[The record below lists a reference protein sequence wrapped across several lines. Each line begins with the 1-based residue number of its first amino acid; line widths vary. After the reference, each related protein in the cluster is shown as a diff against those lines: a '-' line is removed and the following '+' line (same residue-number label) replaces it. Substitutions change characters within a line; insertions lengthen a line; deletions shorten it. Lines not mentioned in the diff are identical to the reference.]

1 MGKEPRETLKDKSS
15 TGRERPWR
23 THKRTSRAVAAS
35 LWRIYKEHPKK
46 NAWAKKRSD
55 RIQQCSNYLQFGD
68 YANTETGEV
77 TRRLVAAQFCRDRL
91 CPMCAWRKSLV
102 MFSQISQI
110 MDWVGEREKVV
121 PIFLTLTVRNC
132 ASAELDATIDL
143 LLKSWSRMSS
153 AKYKRRLWKVALGWF
168 RALEITYN
176 SKTDEWHPH
185 LHAIVLVEP
194 DYFTDETKYIDHDVW
209 IAEWRWALGADYDPS
224 VDVRT
229 VKEGQRE
236 KAVAEVAKYTVK
248 PGDWLDLDDVEG
260 TDARVELLAKVLKNR
275 RLTALGGLMKEAKKA
290 LALEDVESAD
300 LVLTDAEKAELRGE
314 VLVAIIRFEWQI
326 GPTNYVQTEV
336 QQVEPP
342 QRSET

>member
-1 MGKEPRETLKDKSS
+1 MPREKPEVLADKSS

-35 LWRIYKEHPKK
+35 LWRIYQEHPKK

-110 MDWVGEREKVV
+110 MDWVDEREKTV

-132 ASAELDATIDL
+132 PGDELGNTIDL
-143 LLKSWSRMSS
+143 LLKSWSRMMNK
-153 AKYKRRLWKVALGWF
+153 AGRRKPWEVSRGWF

-176 SKTDEWHPH
+176 KSENTWHPH
-185 LHAIVLVEP
+185 IHAIVLVEP
-194 DYFTDETKYIDHDVW
+194 DYFTDETKYIDQPSW
-209 IAEWRWALGADYDPS
+209 IAEWRRALGVDYDPS

-229 VKEGQRE
+229 VKGDRA

-248 PGDWLDLDDVEG
+248 PGEWLDLDDAEG
-260 TDARVELLAKVLKNR
+260 TDARVELLARVLKGR
-275 RLTALGGLMKEAKKA
+275 RLTALGGIMKQAKAA
-290 LALEDVESAD
+290 LALEDVEQAD
-300 LVLTDAEKAELRGE
+300 LVLTDAEKAEMRGE
-314 VLVAIIRFEWQI
+314 VLVALIRFEWQI

-336 QQVEPP
+336 QKVEPP
-342 QRSET
+342 QRE

>member
-1 MGKEPRETLKDKSS
+1 MAKEARETLKDRSS

-35 LWRIYKEHPKK
+35 LWRIYQEHPKK

-110 MDWVGEREKVV
+110 MDWVSEREKVV
-121 PIFLTLTVRNC
+121 PIFLTLTVKNC
-132 ASAELDATIDL
+132 AGDDLEQTVDL
-143 LLKSWSRMSS
+143 LLKSWSRMMTSRG
-153 AKYKRRLWKVALGWF
+153 RRKPWQVSRGWF

-176 SKTDEWHPH
+176 AKTDEWHPH

-194 DYFTDETKYIDHDVW
+194 DYFTDEGKYIDHDAW
-209 IAEWRWALGADYDPS
+209 IAEWKWALGVDYDPS

-229 VKEGQRE
+229 VKGDRA

-248 PGDWLDLDDVEG
+248 PGEWLDLDDAEG
-260 TDARVELLAKVLKNR
+260 TDRRVALLAQVLKGR
-275 RLTALGGLMKEAKKA
+275 RLTALGGIMKEAKAA
-290 LALEDVESAD
+290 LKLEDVEQAD
-300 LVLTDAEKAELRGE
+300 LVLTDAEKAEMRGE
-314 VLVAIIRFEWQI
+314 VLVALIRFEWQI
-326 GPTNYVQTEV
+326 GPTNYICTEV

-342 QRSET
+342 QRE

>member
-1 MGKEPRETLKDKSS
+1 MAKEARETLKDRSR

-23 THKRTSRAVAAS
+23 THKRTSRAIAAS
-35 LWRIYKEHPKK
+35 LWRIYQEHPKK

-110 MDWVGEREKVV
+110 MDWVSEREKVV
-121 PIFLTLTVRNC
+121 PIFLTLTVKNC
-132 ASAELDATIDL
+132 AGDDLEQTVDL
-143 LLKSWSRMSS
+143 LLKSWSRMMTSRG
-153 AKYKRRLWKVALGWF
+153 RRKPWQVSRGWF

-176 SKTDEWHPH
+176 AKTDEWHPH

-194 DYFTDETKYIDHDVW
+194 DYFTDEGKYIDHDAW
-209 IAEWRWALGADYDPS
+209 IAEWKWALGVDYDPS

-229 VKEGQRE
+229 VKGDRA

-248 PGDWLDLDDVEG
+248 PGEWLDLDDAEG
-260 TDARVELLAKVLKNR
+260 TDRRVALLAQVLKGR
-275 RLTALGGLMKEAKKA
+275 RLTALGGIMKEAKAA
-290 LALEDVESAD
+290 LKLEDVEQAD
-300 LVLTDAEKAELRGE
+300 LVLTDAEKAETRGE
-314 VLVAIIRFEWQI
+314 VLVALIRFEWQI
-326 GPTNYVQTEV
+326 GPTNYICTEV

-342 QRSET
+342 QRE

>member
-1 MGKEPRETLKDKSS
+1 MAGRKPEVLADKSS

-35 LWRIYKEHPKK
+35 LYRIYKAHPRKSQ
-46 NAWAKKRSD
+46 WAKKRSD

-110 MDWVGEREKVV
+110 MDWVEEREQVV
-121 PIFLTLTVRNC
+121 PIFLTLTVKNC
-132 ASAELDATIDL
+132 KGPELGDTIDK
-143 LLKSWSRMSS
+143 LLKSWSRMMNK
-153 AKYKRRLWKVALGWF
+153 AGRRKPWEVSRGWF

-176 SKTDEWHPH
+176 KKTDEWHPH
-185 LHAIVLVEP
+185 IHAIVLVEP
-194 DYFTDETKYIDHDVW
+194 DYFTDERKYIDHDEWV
-209 IAEWRWALGADYDPS
+209 AEWRRALRVNYDPS

-229 VKEGQRE
+229 VKGDRS

-248 PGDWLDLDDVEG
+248 PGEWLDLDDEEG
-260 TDARVELLAKVLKNR
+260 TDTRVALLAQVLKNR
-275 RLTALGGLMKEAKKA
+275 RLTALGGIMKTAKSA
-290 LALEDVESAD
+290 LKLEDVENAD
-300 LVLTDAEKAELRGE
+300 LVLTDAEKAEMRGE
-314 VLVAIIRFEWQI
+314 VLVALIRFEWQI
-326 GPTNYVQTEV
+326 GPTNYICTEV

-342 QRSET
+342 QRE

>member
-1 MGKEPRETLKDKSS
+1 MGDKPRETLKDKSS

-35 LWRIYKEHPKK
+35 LYRIYQAHPKK

-68 YANTETGEV
+68 YVNTQTGEV
-77 TRRLVAAQFCRDRL
+77 TRRLTAAQFCRDRL

-110 MDWVGEREKVV
+110 MDWVSEREKVV
-121 PIFLTLTVRNC
+121 PVFLTLTVKNC
-132 ASAELDATIDL
+132 AGDDLEQTVDL
-143 LLKSWSRMSS
+143 LLKSWSRMMTSRG
-153 AKYKRRLWKVALGWF
+153 RRKPWQVSRGWF

-176 SKTDEWHPH
+176 KKSNEWHPH

-194 DYFTDETKYIDHDVW
+194 DYFTDETKYIDHDAW

-229 VKEGQRE
+229 VKGDRA

-248 PGDWLDLDDVEG
+248 PGEWLDLDDADG
-260 TDARVELLAKVLKNR
+260 TDRRVELLARVLKSR
-275 RLTALGGLMKEAKKA
+275 RLTALGGIMKTAKAA
-290 LALEDVESAD
+290 LKLEDVEQAD
-300 LVLTDAEKAELRGE
+300 LVLTDAEKAEMRGE
-314 VLVAIIRFEWQI
+314 VLVALIRFEWQI
-326 GPTNYVQTEV
+326 GPTNYICTEV

-342 QRSET
+342 QRE

>member
-1 MGKEPRETLKDKSS
+1 MGDKPRETLQDKSS

-35 LWRIYKEHPKK
+35 LWRIYQEHPRK
-46 NAWAKKRSD
+46 NRWAKKRSD

-68 YANTETGEV
+68 YVSTETGEV
-77 TRRLVAAQFCRDRL
+77 TRRLVAAQFCRDML

-110 MDWVGEREKVV
+110 MDWVSEREKVV
-121 PIFLTLTVRNC
+121 PVFLTLTVKNC
-132 ASAELDATIDL
+132 AGDDLERTVDL
-143 LLKSWSRMSS
+143 LLKSWSRMMTSRG
-153 AKYKRRLWKVALGWF
+153 RRKPWQVSLGWF

-176 SKTDEWHPH
+176 SKTNEWHPH

-194 DYFTDETKYIDHDVW
+194 DYFTDEQKYIDHDAW

-229 VKEGQRE
+229 VKGDRA

-248 PGDWLDLDDVEG
+248 PGEWLDLDDAEG
-260 TDARVELLAKVLKNR
+260 TDRRVELLAKVLKGR
-275 RLTALGGLMKEAKKA
+275 RLTAMGGLMKTAKAA
-290 LALEDVESAD
+290 LKLEDIEQAD

-314 VLVAIIRFEWQI
+314 VLVALIRFEWQI
-326 GPTNYVQTEV
+326 GPTNYVCTEV
-336 QQVEPP
+336 QKVDPHKRE
-342 QRSET
+342 

>member
-1 MGKEPRETLKDKSS
+1 MGAEPRETLKDKSA

-35 LWRIYKEHPKK
+35 LWRIYQAHPKK

-55 RIQQCSNYLQFGD
+55 QIQQCSNYLQFGD

-102 MFSQISQI
+102 MFSQISKI

-132 ASAELDATIDL
+132 PGEELNDTIDH
-143 LLKSWSRMSS
+143 LLKSWSRMMNSK
-153 AKYKRRLWKVALGWF
+153 ANRKPWKVSRGWF

-176 SKTDEWHPH
+176 KKSDEWHPH
-185 LHAIVLVEP
+185 IHAIVLVEP
-194 DYFTDETKYIDHDVW
+194 DYFTDETKYIDQPSW
-209 IAEWRWALGADYDPS
+209 IAEWRRALGVDYDPS

-229 VKEGQRE
+229 VKGDRA

-248 PGDWLDLDDVEG
+248 PGEWLDLDDAEG
-260 TDARVELLAKVLKNR
+260 TDLRVELLARVLKGR
-275 RLTALGGLMKEAKKA
+275 RLTALGGIMKTAKAA
-290 LALEDVESAD
+290 LKLEDVESAD
-300 LVLTDAEKAELRGE
+300 LVLTDVEKAELRGE
-314 VLVAIIRFEWQI
+314 VLVALIRFEWQI
-326 GPTNYVQTEV
+326 GPTNYVQTEI

>member
-1 MGKEPRETLKDKSS
+1 MGDKPRETLKDKSS

-35 LWRIYKEHPKK
+35 LYRIYQAHPKK

-68 YANTETGEV
+68 YVNTQTGEV

-110 MDWVGEREKVV
+110 MDWVSEREKVV
-121 PIFLTLTVRNC
+121 PVFLTLTVKNC
-132 ASAELDATIDL
+132 AGDDLEQTVDL
-143 LLKSWSRMSS
+143 LLKSWSKMMTSRG
-153 AKYKRRLWKVALGWF
+153 RRKPWQVSRGWF

-176 SKTDEWHPH
+176 AKTDEWHPH

-194 DYFTDETKYIDHDVW
+194 DYFTDEEKYIDHDAW
-209 IAEWRWALGADYDPS
+209 IAEWKWALGVDYDPS

-229 VKEGQRE
+229 VKGDRS

-248 PGDWLDLDDVEG
+248 PGEWLDLDDADG
-260 TDARVELLAKVLKNR
+260 TDRRVELLAKVLKGR
-275 RLTALGGLMKEAKKA
+275 RLTALGGIMKTAKAA
-290 LALEDVESAD
+290 LKLEDVEQAD

-314 VLVAIIRFEWQI
+314 VLVQLVRFEWQI
-326 GPTNYVQTEV
+326 GITNYVCTEV
-336 QQVEPP
+336 EKVQTP
-342 QRSET
+342 QLE

>member
-1 MGKEPRETLKDKSS
+1 MAGRKPEVLADKSS

-23 THKRTSRAVAAS
+23 THKRTSRAIAAS
-35 LWRIYKEHPKK
+35 LWRIYQEHPKK

-68 YANTETGEV
+68 YVSAETGEV

-102 MFSQISQI
+102 MFSQVSQI
-110 MDWVGEREKVV
+110 MDWVAEREETV

-132 ASAELDATIDL
+132 PGKELADTIDK
-143 LLKSWSRMSS
+143 LLKSWSRMMNSKS
-153 AKYKRRLWKVALGWF
+153 NRKPWKVSLGWF

-176 SKTDEWHPH
+176 KAENTWHPH
-185 LHAIVLVEP
+185 IHAIVLVEP
-194 DYFTDETKYIDHDVW
+194 DYFTDETKYIDQPSW
-209 IAEWRWALGADYDPS
+209 IAEWRRALGVDYDPS

-229 VKEGQRE
+229 VKGDRA

-248 PGDWLDLDDVEG
+248 PGEWLDLDDAEG

-275 RLTALGGLMKEAKKA
+275 RLTAFGGLMKEAKKA
-290 LALEDVESAD
+290 LALEDVENAD

-314 VLVAIIRFEWQI
+314 VLVALIRFEWQI
-326 GPTNYVQTEV
+326 GPTNYVCTEV
-336 QQVEPP
+336 QKVDPHKRE
-342 QRSET
+342 

>member
-1 MGKEPRETLKDKSS
+1 MAGQAPEVLADKSS

-23 THKRTSRAVAAS
+23 THKRTSRAIAAS
-35 LWRIYKEHPKK
+35 LFRIYKDHPKK

-68 YANTETGEV
+68 YASTETGEV

-110 MDWVGEREKVV
+110 MDWVDEREKVV

-132 ASAELDATIDL
+132 EGAGLEKTVDL
-143 LLKSWSRMSS
+143 LLKSWSRMMTSRG
-153 AKYKRRLWKVALGWF
+153 RRKPWMVSRGWF

-176 SKTDEWHPH
+176 KSENTWHPH

-194 DYFTDETKYIDHDVW
+194 DYFTDETKYIDHNTW
-209 IAEWRWALGADYDPS
+209 IAEWRWALGVDYDPS

-229 VKEGQRE
+229 VKGDRA

-248 PGDWLDLDDVEG
+248 PGEWLDMDDAEG
-260 TDARVELLAKVLKNR
+260 TDRRVELLAKVLKGR
-275 RLTALGGLMKEAKKA
+275 RLTALGGIMKTAKAA
-290 LALEDVESAD
+290 LKLEDVESAD

-314 VLVAIIRFEWQI
+314 VLVALIRFEWQI
-326 GPTNYVQTEV
+326 GPTNYVCTEV

-342 QRSET
+342 QLE

>member
-1 MGKEPRETLKDKSS
+1 MGKVAQETLKDRSS

-23 THKRTSRAVAAS
+23 THKRTSRAIAAS
-35 LWRIYKEHPKK
+35 LWRIYQEHPKK

-110 MDWVGEREKVV
+110 MDWVSEREKVIPV
-121 PIFLTLTVRNC
+121 FLTLTVKNC
-132 ASAELDATIDL
+132 AGDDLEQTVDL
-143 LLKSWSRMSS
+143 LLKSWSRMMTSRG
-153 AKYKRRLWKVALGWF
+153 RRKPWMVSRGWF

-176 SKTDEWHPH
+176 KSENTWHPH

-194 DYFTDETKYIDHDVW
+194 DYFTDEGKYIDHDAW

-229 VKEGQRE
+229 VKGDRS

-248 PGDWLDLDDVEG
+248 PGEWLDLDDAGG
-260 TDARVELLAKVLKNR
+260 TDCRVALLAQVLKGR
-275 RLTALGGLMKEAKKA
+275 RLTALGGLMKTAKAA
-290 LALEDVESAD
+290 LKLEDVESAD

-314 VLVAIIRFEWQI
+314 VLVALIRFEWQI
-326 GPTNYVQTEV
+326 GPTNYICTEV
-336 QQVEPP
+336 QKVDPHKRE
-342 QRSET
+342 

>member
-1 MGKEPRETLKDKSS
+1 MGDKPRETLKDKSA

-35 LWRIYKEHPKK
+35 LWRIYQEHPKK

-110 MDWVGEREKVV
+110 MDWVDEREKTV

-132 ASAELDATIDL
+132 PGDELGNTIDL
-143 LLKSWSRMSS
+143 LLKSWSRMMNK
-153 AKYKRRLWKVALGWF
+153 AGRRKPWQVSRGWF

-176 SKTDEWHPH
+176 KKENTWHPH
-185 LHAIVLVEP
+185 IHAIVLVEP
-194 DYFTDETKYIDHDVW
+194 DYFTDEAKYIDQPSW
-209 IAEWRWALGADYDPS
+209 IAEWRRALGADYDPS

-229 VKEGQRE
+229 VKGDRS

-248 PGDWLDLDDVEG
+248 PGEWLDLDDAEG

-275 RLTALGGLMKEAKKA
+275 RLTAFGSLMKEAKKA

-300 LVLTDAEKAELRGE
+300 LVLTDAEKAEMRGE
-314 VLVAIIRFEWQI
+314 VLVALIRFEWQI
-326 GPTNYVQTEV
+326 GPTNYICTEV
-336 QQVEPP
+336 QKVDPHKRE
-342 QRSET
+342 

>member
-1 MGKEPRETLKDKSS
+1 MAGRAPEVLADRSG
-15 TGRERPWR
+15 TGRARPWR

-35 LWRIYKEHPKK
+35 LWRIYQEHPRK
-46 NAWAKKRSD
+46 NQWAKKRSD

-110 MDWVGEREKVV
+110 MDWVDAREKTV

-132 ASAELDATIDL
+132 PGDDLADTIDN
-143 LLKSWSRMSS
+143 LLKSWSRMMNSK
-153 AKYKRRLWKVALGWF
+153 ANRKPFKVSRGWF

-176 SKTDEWHPH
+176 SKSDEWHPH

-194 DYFTDETKYIDHDVW
+194 DYFTDEGKYIDHDAW
-209 IAEWRWALGADYDPS
+209 IAEWRRALRVDYDPS

-229 VKEGQRE
+229 VKGDRA

-248 PGDWLDLDDVEG
+248 PGEWLDLDDADG
-260 TDARVELLAKVLKNR
+260 TDRRVALLAQVLKGR

-314 VLVAIIRFEWQI
+314 VLVALIRFEWQI
-326 GPTNYVQTEV
+326 GPTNYVQTEI

>member
-1 MGKEPRETLKDKSS
+1 MAKEARETLKDRSS

-23 THKRTSRAVAAS
+23 THKRTSRAIAAS
-35 LWRIYKEHPKK
+35 LWRIYQEHPKK

-110 MDWVGEREKVV
+110 MDWVSEREKVV
-121 PIFLTLTVRNC
+121 PIFLTLTVKNC
-132 ASAELDATIDL
+132 AGDDLEQTVDL
-143 LLKSWSRMSS
+143 LLKSWSRMMTSRG
-153 AKYKRRLWKVALGWF
+153 RRKPWQVSRGWF

-176 SKTDEWHPH
+176 AKTDEWHPH

-194 DYFTDETKYIDHDVW
+194 DYFTDEGKYIDHDAW
-209 IAEWRWALGADYDPS
+209 IAEWKWALGVDYDPS

-229 VKEGQRE
+229 VKGDRA

-248 PGDWLDLDDVEG
+248 PGEWLNLDDAEG
-260 TDARVELLAKVLKNR
+260 TDRRVALLAQVLKGR
-275 RLTALGGLMKEAKKA
+275 RLTALGGIMKEAKAA
-290 LALEDVESAD
+290 LKLEDVEQAD
-300 LVLTDAEKAELRGE
+300 LVLTDAEKAEMRGE
-314 VLVAIIRFEWQI
+314 VLVTLIRFEWQI
-326 GPTNYVQTEV
+326 GPTNYICTEV

-342 QRSET
+342 QRE

>member
-1 MGKEPRETLKDKSS
+1 MAKEARETLKDRSS

-23 THKRTSRAVAAS
+23 THKRTSRAIAAS
-35 LWRIYKEHPKK
+35 LWRIYQEHPKK

-110 MDWVGEREKVV
+110 MDWVSEREKVV
-121 PIFLTLTVRNC
+121 PIFLTLTVKNC
-132 ASAELDATIDL
+132 AGDDLEQTVDL
-143 LLKSWSRMSS
+143 LLKSWSRMMTSRG
-153 AKYKRRLWKVALGWF
+153 RRKPWQVSRGWF

-176 SKTDEWHPH
+176 AKTDEWHPH

-194 DYFTDETKYIDHDVW
+194 DYFTDEGKYIDHDAW
-209 IAEWRWALGADYDPS
+209 IAEWKWALGVDYDPS

-229 VKEGQRE
+229 VKGDRA

-248 PGDWLDLDDVEG
+248 PGELLDLDDAEG
-260 TDARVELLAKVLKNR
+260 TDRRVALLAQVLKGR
-275 RLTALGGLMKEAKKA
+275 RLTALGGIMKEAKAA
-290 LALEDVESAD
+290 LKLEDVEQAD
-300 LVLTDAEKAELRGE
+300 LVLTDAEKAEMRGE
-314 VLVAIIRFEWQI
+314 VLVALIRFEWQI
-326 GPTNYVQTEV
+326 GQTNYICTEV

-342 QRSET
+342 QRE